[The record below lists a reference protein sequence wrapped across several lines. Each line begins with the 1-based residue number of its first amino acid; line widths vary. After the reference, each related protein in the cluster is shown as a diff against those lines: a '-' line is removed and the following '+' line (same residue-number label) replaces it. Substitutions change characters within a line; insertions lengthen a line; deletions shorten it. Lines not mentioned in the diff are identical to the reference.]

1 MTRFVDR
8 GAVFAGWVGLGM
20 ALVIVIA
27 FGLIIPVQTVVFV
40 AAPLAGVVIGVYANV
55 RSERWRPRGKVLL
68 NAIYAG
74 LVTGLGLAILYVII
88 RLVFIYGDT
97 GALPN
102 GTRINCHSGP
112 ECIYLRYVNV
122 GQQAELASFGITDPA
137 SLESALWRELMVTG
151 TGLALLTLGG
161 AVIGGAARTFGKM
174 PTSVPLPTT
183 TPRAS
188 TPSSST
194 PSSSTPG

>member
-1 MTRFVDR
+1 MTRFVDA

-20 ALVIVIA
+20 ALVIAIA
-27 FGLIIPVQTVVFV
+27 FELIIPVQTIVFV
-40 AAPLAGVVIGVYANV
+40 AAPLAGIVIGVYANV

-68 NAIYAG
+68 NAGWAG

-102 GTRINCHSGP
+102 GTAINCHSGP

-122 GQQAELASFGITDPA
+122 GQQGELASMGITDPA
-137 SLESALWRELMVTG
+137 SLESALWRELAVTG
-151 TGLALLTLGG
+151 AGLVILTLGG
-161 AVIGGAARTFGKM
+161 AVVGGAARTFSKM
-174 PTSVPLPTT
+174 PTSLPLPTPART
-183 TPRAS
+183 E
-188 TPSSST
+188 
-194 PSSSTPG
+194 